1 MSRLSRFLAFRKVKK
16 EQKQTE
22 FEQQLWESRRPLL
35 ETQNQIKEEK
45 KELKNK
51 RNKIKF
57 PSWSKLLLIILF
69 SNFILLELFIGW
81 ITIKSFAI
89 ALSIGMMPDF
99 TPLITLISAVVGET
113 LAYGFYIAKSKAE
126 NTEGGIVF
134 QQMMNE
140 LNSTNDDE
148 IDEETYKD

>member
-1 MSRLSRFLAFRKVKK
+1 MFNLLHSLTLHKIKK
-16 EQKQTE
+16 EQKQTDFDQE
-22 FEQQLWESRRPLL
+22 VWEARRPLL
-35 ETQNQIKEEK
+35 EIQNQIKEEK
-45 KELKNK
+45 KEIKQK

-81 ITIKSFAI
+81 ITIKSFAL
-89 ALSIGMMPDF
+89 ALSIGMTPDF

-126 NTEGGIVF
+126 NTEGGIVY

-140 LNSTNDDE
+140 MQSKDEEE
-148 IDEETYKD
+148 IDEN